1 MAGTLFA
8 TRPQRPLNIINHE
21 RRSAMPRSLFLTFL
35 VLVFSAGLSA
45 QPSETLPRPLGD
57 AYGPGVRVLR
67 KADGSERELRL
78 VRVVPGATPGRLRVQ
93 VVNPPLKPGTHR
105 TYRLDIDLKTGTYSV
120 TNWQEKRASNRLAA
134 RHRARTTD
142 YWTNCYEHYASISG
156 IDPIGLLLN
165 KSETWLGWTYDW
177 LGDSIV
183 DYSYGGDCVAMS
195 PTALGTHWQT
205 TSCIGDPHG
214 YYNEADMSTEGSYQ
228 NYDFGDPA
236 QPTYAWSLVGIQA
249 NGMNSFAYS
258 SGDFAGEYSWLLR
271 FDDDEWSDMVDCP
284 DDTGG
289 WGGDDDW
296 WWWFIE
302 DEDDWDCWD
311 WWCDTPIIINLGN
324 GGYQLSDTSS
334 PVRFDMNADGKPEKM
349 TWTAAGAPMAF
360 LFVDHNG
367 NGIVDNGS
375 ELFGTWMRSVRDG
388 KRGRNGFR
396 ILADYDTNH
405 DGVVDANDPVWKSLK
420 LWVDANHDGKCSP
433 DEVTPINA
441 SRVVSIS
448 LAYHATN
455 RRDPSG
461 NTFHFESQ
469 VSMRNDRGAVEQKPV
484 YDVYFVPVP

>member
-1 MAGTLFA
+1 
-8 TRPQRPLNIINHE
+8 
-21 RRSAMPRSLFLTFL
+21 
-35 VLVFSAGLSA
+35 
-45 QPSETLPRPLGD
+45 
-57 AYGPGVRVLR
+57 
-67 KADGSERELRL
+67 
-78 VRVVPGATPGRLRVQ
+78 
-93 VVNPPLKPGTHR
+93 
-105 TYRLDIDLKTGTYSV
+105 
-120 TNWQEKRASNRLAA
+120 
-134 RHRARTTD
+134 
-142 YWTNCYEHYASISG
+142 
-156 IDPIGLLLN
+156 
-165 KSETWLGWTYDW
+165 
-177 LGDSIV
+177 
-183 DYSYGGDCVAMS
+183 
-195 PTALGTHWQT
+195 
-205 TSCIGDPHG
+205 
-214 YYNEADMSTEGSYQ
+214 
-228 NYDFGDPA
+228 
-236 QPTYAWSLVGIQA
+236 
-249 NGMNSFAYS
+249 MNSFAYS